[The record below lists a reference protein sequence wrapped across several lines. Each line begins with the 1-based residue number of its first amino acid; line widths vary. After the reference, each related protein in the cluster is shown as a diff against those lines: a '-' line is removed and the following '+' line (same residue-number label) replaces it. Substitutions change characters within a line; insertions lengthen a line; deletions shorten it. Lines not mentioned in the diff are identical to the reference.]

1 MGPKALELPLLLA
14 KKSRGWSVRRTVCA
28 LAWRLTCGSPNPLTW
43 GDALLKLVVD
53 AGAKCRV
60 MARLKEHVRR
70 LQDE

>member
-1 MGPKALELPLLLA
+1 LA
-14 KKSRGWSVRRTVCA
+14 TPARVAEYSDVGV
-28 LAWRLTCGSPNPLTW
+28 
-43 GDALLKLVVD
+43 ALLKLVVD